1 MISCRKI
8 YCLPLRPIN
17 SVRNERKRASSWTVT
32 ESTFLLQG
40 PLVVRSPNWLGDAV
54 MALPAVRNIKTM
66 IVDDV
71 LAVAA
76 PQKLA
81 ALWEKCPFVDRV
93 IALEKPR
100 NLRQTAKQLRA
111 ENFGSTVLFPN
122 SLRSAGEAWRASI
135 PQRIGY
141 GTDSR
146 GLLLT
151 HSIPPPERNPARL
164 HQRFYYLDLVT
175 ALGGPSDASLPRLR
189 KDPTTL
195 RGSRGLMIAIC
206 PGAEY
211 GPAKR
216 WPVEHFAA
224 VARHFVATRKA
235 EIVLLGA
242 AGDAEVADQ
251 FMKRV
256 PTAENRVGKT
266 SLAEFMDALVAA
278 RLVVCNDSGAMHVA
292 SALGVPTLSIFGS
305 TEPAL
310 TGPMGPRS
318 RVMRHH
324 VPCSPCFLRDCPLD
338 FACMG
343 GITPDAAIEAAEQL
357 LR

>member
-1 MISCRKI
+1 M
-8 YCLPLRPIN
+8 
-17 SVRNERKRASSWTVT
+17 T

-71 LAVAA
+71 LTVAA
-76 PQKLA
+76 PEKLA
-81 ALWEKCPFVDRV
+81 ALWEKCPFVDSV

-100 NLRQTAKQLRA
+100 NLRQSAKQLRA
-111 ENFGSTVLFPN
+111 GKFGSAILLPN
-122 SLRSAGEAWRASI
+122 SLRAAGEAWQASI

-141 GTDSR
+141 GTDKR

-151 HSIPPPERNPARL
+151 YSVPPPERNPARL

-175 ALGGPSDASLPRLR
+175 TLGGPSDASLPKLR

-195 RGSRGLMIAIC
+195 RGARGLVIAIC

-216 WPVEHFAA
+216 WPVENFAA
-224 VARHFVATRKA
+224 VARHFIATRKA
-235 EIVLLGA
+235 TIVLLGA
-242 AGDAEVADQ
+242 AGDADAADQ
-251 FMKRV
+251 FMKLV
-256 PTAENRVGKT
+256 PAAENRVGKT
-266 SLAEFMDALVAA
+266 SLAEFLDALVAA
-278 RLVVCNDSGAMHVA
+278 RLVVCNDSGAMHAA

-318 RVMRHH
+318 RLLRHH
-324 VPCSPCFLRDCPLD
+324 VPCSPCFLRECPLD
-338 FACMG
+338 FACMKG
-343 GITPDAAIEAAEQL
+343 VTIDAAIEAAEAL